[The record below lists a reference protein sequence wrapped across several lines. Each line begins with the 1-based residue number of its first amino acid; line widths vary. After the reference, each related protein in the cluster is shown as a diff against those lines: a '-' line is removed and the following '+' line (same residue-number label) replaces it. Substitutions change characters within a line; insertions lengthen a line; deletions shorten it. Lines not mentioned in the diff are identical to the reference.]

1 MFEVWFTSSSG
12 GVPLTRKSVIETSR
26 LDDGSKNKRASI
38 NLYARFTGKKAPVN
52 ALKTWMDFQSHI
64 AEEIAKV
71 GYPTDKPA
79 IRRVCREDIDDL
91 IVRFDG
97 YKNQLNTLRD
107 DFIVAVPHMRQQILD
122 SYSSDD
128 CYEEVRDLLDRWH
141 PNKDRMNPIFGV
153 SDLLKGTGLQTS
165 EEVEAACLEAELST
179 KLHIV
184 KGLEGELESLFERLD
199 SPDRIR
205 GQLRDLEGLLSKLA
219 PLIKAFSDD
228 TELVSKLEDGLDIL
242 KQIPQSKEG
251 ILASQDLVQQGLD
264 LFSTTPE
271 AEVTEPEP
279 EAEVTEPE
287 PEPEP
292 TPEPTPEVD
301 LSEPDVQSF
310 DWISD
315 ELKQSLV
322 DDEADTEPEV
332 QLSFDAEPTPEPEVQ
347 LSFDAEPTPE
357 PETIDWLEE
366 AEDDENIF

>member
-1 MFEVWFTSSSG
+1 MFEVWFTSNSG

-38 NLYARFTGKKAPVN
+38 NLFARFMGKKAPAN
-52 ALKTWMDFQSHI
+52 PLKVWMDYQSHI
-64 AEEIAKV
+64 ADQISKV

-79 IRRVCREDIDDL
+79 IRRVCRDDIEDL
-91 IVRFDG
+91 IQQFDG
-97 YKNQLNTLRD
+97 YKTQLNTMRD
-107 DFIVAVPHMRQQILD
+107 DFITAVPHLKQQILD

-128 CYEEVRDLLDRWH
+128 CYEEVRDLLDKWS
-141 PNKDRMNPIFGV
+141 PNKERMNPVFGV
-153 SDLLKGTGLQTS
+153 SDLLRGTGLQTS

-184 KGLEGELESLFERLD
+184 KSLEGELESLFERLD

-219 PLIKAFSDD
+219 PLIKAFATD
-228 TELVSKLEDGLDIL
+228 TELVSKLEDGLEIL
-242 KQIPQSKEG
+242 QQIPQSKEG
-251 ILASQDLVQQGLD
+251 ILSSQDLVQQGLD
-264 LFSTTPE
+264 LFKP
-271 AEVTEPEP
+271 EVTEPEP
-279 EAEVTEPE
+279 TPE

-292 TPEPTPEVD
+292 TPEPEPEPTPEPEPEPEPD

-322 DDEADTEPEV
+322 DDEAEPEV
-332 QLSFDAEPTPEPEVQ
+332 QLSFDAEP
-347 LSFDAEPTPE
+347 EPTPE
-357 PETIDWLEE
+357 AEQIDWLEE
-366 AEDDENIF
+366 AEDEENIF